1 MLRFGLI
8 GCGHIARRH
17 AQLLGGGAIDGAK
30 LTAVC
35 DIEPDRA
42 RVMAETYDVAWTT
55 NIADLLARDD
65 VDIVSVLTPSGL
77 HHDHAIAAAAAGK
90 HVVVEKPMALRLD
103 DADAMIRACDDA
115 GVRLFVVK
123 QCRFHVPVEKTREA
137 FVTGRLGKPVLAS
150 VRVWWRRDQA
160 YYDRDGWRG
169 TWALDGGVLMN
180 QAIHHIDL
188 LQWFMGPATAVR
200 CAGRTRL
207 LDIETE
213 DTASGT
219 IEFESGALGTIEAT
233 TATRPKGVEG
243 SFSILGDGGTVVIGG
258 MGADRLERWAFAD
271 ARAGDDMA
279 VERYV
284 NPADYPG
291 YGHKAYYD
299 HVVSCIE
306 HSTVAAVDG
315 REGRKSL
322 ELAAALYESMETG
335 QTVRLP
341 SRGAHSLLG
350 VRG

>member
-8 GCGHIARRH
+8 GCGHIAQRH
-17 AQLLGGGAIDGAK
+17 AQLLGGGAIEGAK

-35 DIEPDRA
+35 DVVPDRA
-42 RVMAETYDVAWTT
+42 RALAETYNVPFVTD
-55 NIADLLARDD
+55 IAELLARDD
-65 VDIVSVLTPSGL
+65 VDVVSVLTPSGL

-103 DADAMIRACDDA
+103 HADAMIAACEEA
-115 GVRLFVVK
+115 EVRLFVVK
-123 QCRFHVPVEKTREA
+123 QCRFHVAVAKTREA
-137 FVTGRLGKPVLAS
+137 FVAGRLGKPVLAS
-150 VRVWWRRDQA
+150 VRVWWRRDQS
-160 YYDRDGWRG
+160 YYDQDGWRG

-188 LQWFMGPATAVR
+188 LQWFMGPATAVC

-207 LDIETE
+207 LDIEAE
-213 DTASGT
+213 DTVVGT
-219 IEFESGALGTIEAT
+219 IEFESGALGIIEAT

-243 SFSILGDGGTVVIGG
+243 SFSILGEGGTVVIGG
-258 MGADRLERWAFAD
+258 MAADRIDRWAFAD
-271 ARAGDDMA
+271 PVPADETAA
-279 VERYV
+279 ERYV

-299 HVVSCIE
+299 HVVRCIE
-306 HSTVAAVDG
+306 QGSADAVDG

-322 ELAAALYESMETG
+322 ELAAALYESIETG
-335 QTVRLP
+335 GTVRIP
-341 SRGAHSLLG
+341 SDGAHSLLG